1 MYIARLID
9 KDLIEWKESQNHKP
23 LLLRGARQVGKSS
36 TVRHLAL
43 QFDHFIEVNFER
55 QPELKALFPDNI
67 DVKDIARKLGGL
79 FNTPVIPGKTL
90 IFLDEIQSCKNA
102 IRSLWFFKEDFPE
115 LHLIA
120 AGSLLE
126 FTLKDIRSFGV
137 GRVRSMFMHPLSFD
151 EFLLAEGK
159 ESWLKAKQN
168 ADESHPLFDV
178 MHKSLVE
185 EFRKFMIIGGM
196 PASVATWVNT
206 HDYLACADEQEDIQQ
221 SYYDDFAKYSQNI
234 NPQLLR
240 NTLHSV
246 VSQIGGKFTFSKVEG
261 GYRSEDV
268 KKALALLCDAGIIK
282 EVSHTAANGV
292 PLGAEV
298 NRKFKKYIYLD
309 SGLLLRIL
317 DLQLGGSTELLKL
330 IMIGSD
336 EDLVN
341 KGSLTEMI
349 VGCEMLKYSSRRVQH
364 DLFYWEAIDN
374 GATSEVDYITS
385 VNAAILPI
393 EVKSGTSG
401 KMKSLRL
408 FMKKKGITD
417 ATRLSLENFGKIEY
431 TESDGMSRR
440 IHILPLYAV
449 ANLLKSEE
457 YLPGCGE

>member
-1 MYIARLID
+1 MYINRLID
-9 KDLIEWKESQNHKP
+9 NDLIEWMRSPSHKP

-43 QFDHFIEVNFER
+43 QFDFFIEVNFER
-55 QPELKALFPDNI
+55 QPELKALFRDDI
-67 DVKDIARKLGGL
+67 DVKDIARKLSGL
-79 FNTPVIPGKTL
+79 FNTPVIPGRTL
-90 IFLDEIQSCKNA
+90 VFLDEIQSCKNA

-115 LHLIA
+115 LHVVA

-137 GRVRSMFMHPLSFD
+137 GRIRSMFMYPLSFD
-151 EFLLAEGK
+151 EFLRAEGK
-159 ESWLKAKQN
+159 ELWLNAKQKS
-168 ADESHPLFDV
+168 DETQPLFDV

-196 PASVATWVNT
+196 PASVAMWIET
-206 HDYLACADEQEDIQQ
+206 HDFLACAEEQEDIQQ
-221 SYYDDFAKYSQNI
+221 SYYDDFAKYSRNI
-234 NPQLLR
+234 DPQLLR

-261 GYRSEDV
+261 GYRSEEV
-268 KKALALLCDAGIIK
+268 KKALAMLCDAGIIK
-282 EVSHTAANGV
+282 EVSHTAANGI

-298 NRKFKKYIYLD
+298 NTKFKKYIYLD

-317 DLQLGGSTELLKL
+317 DLHLGGSRELVKL

-336 EDLVN
+336 ADLVN

-364 DLFYWEAIDN
+364 DLFYWEDISN
-374 GATSEVDYITS
+374 GATSEVDYVTS
-385 VNAAILPI
+385 LDAKVMPI

-408 FMKKKGITD
+408 FMQKKNIID
-417 ATRLSLENFGKIEY
+417 ATRLSLENFSKIEY
-431 TESDGMSRR
+431 TEPDGTTRK

-449 ANLLKSEE
+449 ANLFKNNE
-457 YLPGCGE
+457 